1 MATVVTRVSSR
12 ADIEGILALHRAN
25 LKRNLSEQEI
35 RSQGFVSAEYTLDY
49 LVRMNAASPSVIAL
63 DAGIVVG
70 YALVSE
76 PEVIRDH
83 DLLGDLA
90 NVIDRTSYHDR
101 LLKGSR
107 YVISGQL
114 CVARSHRGRGLVKQ
128 MYEHFRQELSGK
140 FDYLITDIARD
151 NPGSLIA
158 HLRSGFEVIS
168 TLNYGGVEWDL
179 MLWDWTRPAA

>member
-1 MATVVTRVSSR
+1 MTTAVTRVSCR

-35 RSQGFVSAEYTLDY
+35 RSQGFVSAEYTLEY
-49 LVRMNAASPSVIAL
+49 LERMSAASPSVIAV
-63 DAGIVVG
+63 DDGIVVG
-70 YALVSE
+70 YALVAE

-90 NVIDRTSYHDR
+90 RVVDRTSYKQQ
-101 LLKGSR
+101 LLKGRR

-128 MYEHFRQELSGK
+128 MYEHFRRELSGR
-140 FDYLITDIARD
+140 FDYLVTDIARD

-158 HLRSGFEVIS
+158 HLRTGFEVIS
-168 TLNYGGVEWDL
+168 TLSYGGVEWDL
-179 MLWDWTRPAA
+179 MLWDWTRSAG